1 MFSTLN
7 LGVLSE
13 AISALNQLL
22 NLKQKPDTPE
32 NLEISNVSAIRSPGI
47 RQGEII
53 QTRHISDVFPFL
65 PHPPALPSNKL

>member
-32 NLEISNVSAIRSPGI
+32 NLEISNVSAIRSPAI
-47 RQGEII
+47 RLEF
-53 QTRHISDVFPFL
+53 DE
-65 PHPPALPSNKL
+65 K